1 MMSWLIW
8 NNILQDNKEDFIMKR
23 TNESSFDYNA
33 EVKKCKTIDDV
44 MGKNGLIQR
53 LVKDVLEN
61 ILEGEMEEHL
71 GREKYQRESYDVE
84 DIKNY
89 RNGYSTKN
97 LRSSFGDV
105 DLDIPR
111 DRKAEFEPQIVKK
124 YETVCTELDKKIISL
139 YAKGMST
146 TDIEAE
152 IQDLYGIT
160 ISPSMVSKITD
171 KVLATATEWQNRVL
185 DSIYPIVYLDAMYF
199 KVRSNGKIVNK
210 AVYIC
215 LGYTMQGHKDILGI
229 WVDEA
234 EGAKFWLSICNDLKN
249 RGVKEI
255 LIACMDGLKGLPQA
269 IKTVFPTVNIQTC
282 IVHQIRN
289 SVKYVA
295 SKGQKAF
302 MKDLKEVYKAPT
314 EELAL
319 AQLDRLKEAWG
330 DKYGI
335 VIDSWYNNWN
345 NLSTYFE
352 FSPSIRKIIYTTNV
366 LEGFNRQVRKF
377 TKVRVIFPTDE
388 SLNKCVYLAT
398 MEIMEKWTQP
408 IHGWA
413 NTLAELSL
421 AFSDQLSDD
430 LA

>member
-1 MMSWLIW
+1 MTKKDDI
-8 NNILQDNKEDFIMKR
+8 N
-23 TNESSFDYNA
+23 FDYNE

-44 MGKNGLIQR
+44 IGKDGLVQR
-53 LVKDVLEN
+53 LIKDVLEN
-61 ILEGEMEEHL
+61 ILEVEMGEHL
-71 GREKYQRESYDVE
+71 GRDKYDRQT
-84 DIKNY
+84 DIDQDDRNY
-89 RNGYSTKN
+89 RNGYSKKT

-105 DLDIPR
+105 DLDVPR
-111 DRKAEFEPQIVKK
+111 DRKAEFEPQIIKK
-124 YETVCTELDKKIISL
+124 YETVCNELDKKIISL

-146 TDIEAE
+146 RDIQAE
-152 IQDLYGIT
+152 VEDLYGIT
-160 ISPSMVSKITD
+160 LSPSMISKITD
-171 KVLATATEWQNRVL
+171 KVIATATEWQNRML
-185 DSIYPIVYLDAMYF
+185 DEIYPIVYLDAMYF

-215 LGYTMQGHKDILGI
+215 LGYTLEGYKDILGI

-249 RGVKEI
+249 RGVKKI

-269 IKTVFPTVNIQTC
+269 IKTVFPTVDIQTC

-289 SVKYVA
+289 SIKYIA
-295 SKGQKAF
+295 SKDKKAF
-302 MKDLKEVYKAPT
+302 MKDLKEVYKATT

-319 AQLDRLKEAWG
+319 AQLDNLKEKWG
-330 DKYGI
+330 SNYGM

-345 NLSTYFE
+345 NLDTFFK
-352 FSPSIRKIIYTTNV
+352 FSPQIRKLIYTTNV

-377 TKVRVIFPTDE
+377 TKVRTIFPTDE

-398 MEIMEKWTQP
+398 MEIMEKWTHP
-408 IHGWA
+408 IHNWGT
-413 NTLAELSL
+413 TLAELSL
-421 AFSDQLSDD
+421 YFEEQLRDE

>member
-1 MMSWLIW
+1 MTKKDDI
-8 NNILQDNKEDFIMKR
+8 N
-23 TNESSFDYNA
+23 FDYNE

-44 MGKNGLIQR
+44 IGKDGLVQR
-53 LVKDVLEN
+53 LIKDVLEN
-61 ILEGEMEEHL
+61 ILEVEMGEHL
-71 GREKYQRESYDVE
+71 GRDKYDRQT
-84 DIKNY
+84 DIDQDDRNY
-89 RNGYSTKN
+89 RNGYSKKT

-105 DLDIPR
+105 DLDVPR
-111 DRKAEFEPQIVKK
+111 DRKAEFEPQIIKK
-124 YETVCTELDKKIISL
+124 YETVCNELDKKIISL

-146 TDIEAE
+146 RDIQAE
-152 IQDLYGIT
+152 VEDLYGIT
-160 ISPSMVSKITD
+160 LSPSMISKITD
-171 KVLATATEWQNRVL
+171 KVIATATEWQNRML
-185 DSIYPIVYLDAMYF
+185 DEIYPIVYLDAMYF

-215 LGYTMQGHKDILGI
+215 LGYTLEGYKDILGI
-229 WVDEA
+229 WVDET

-249 RGVKEI
+249 RGVKKI

-269 IKTVFPTVNIQTC
+269 IKTVFPTVDIQTC

-289 SVKYVA
+289 SIKYIA
-295 SKGQKAF
+295 SKDKKAF
-302 MKDLKEVYKAPT
+302 MKDLKEVYKATT

-319 AQLDRLKEAWG
+319 VQLDNLKEKWG
-330 DKYGI
+330 SNYGM

-345 NLSTYFE
+345 NLDTFFK
-352 FSPSIRKIIYTTNV
+352 FSPQIRKLIYTTNV

-377 TKVRVIFPTDE
+377 TKVRTIFPTDE

-408 IHGWA
+408 IHNWGT
-413 NTLAELSL
+413 TLAELSL
-421 AFSDQLSDD
+421 YFEEQLRDE

>member
-1 MMSWLIW
+1 MARKNDI
-8 NNILQDNKEDFIMKR
+8 N
-23 TNESSFDYNA
+23 FDYNS
-33 EVKKCKTIDDV
+33 EIKKCKTIDDV
-44 MGKNGLIQR
+44 LGKNGLVQR

-61 ILEGEMEEHL
+61 ILEAEMDEHL
-71 GREKYQRESYDVE
+71 GRDKYQRQSNIEPGE
-84 DIKNY
+84 RNY
-89 RNGYSTKN
+89 RNGYSQKN

-111 DRKAEFEPQIVKK
+111 DRKSEFEPQIVKK
-124 YETVCTELDKKIISL
+124 YETVCNELDKKIISL
-139 YAKGMST
+139 YAKGMT
-146 TDIEAE
+146 TSDIQAE
-152 IQDLYGIT
+152 IEDLYGIT

-171 KVLATATEWQNRVL
+171 KVIATATEWQNRML
-185 DSIYPIVYLDAMYF
+185 DKIYPIVYLDAMYF

-215 LGYTMQGHKDILGI
+215 LGYTMEGYKDILGL

-234 EGAKFWLSICNDLKN
+234 EGAKFWLGICNDLKN

-269 IKTVFPTVNIQTC
+269 IQTVFPSANIQTC

-289 SVKYVA
+289 SIKYIA
-295 SKGQKAF
+295 SKDKKSF

-319 AQLDRLKEAWG
+319 AQLDKLKETWG
-330 DKYGI
+330 NSYGM

-345 NLSTYFE
+345 NLSTFFD
-352 FSPSIRKIIYTTNV
+352 FSPRIRKMIYTTNA
-366 LEGFNRQVRKF
+366 LEGFNRQVRKY
-377 TKVRVIFPTDE
+377 TKSRTIFPTDE

-408 IHGWA
+408 VPNWGA
-413 NTLAELSL
+413 TLAELTIIL
-421 AFSDQLSDD
+421 Y
-430 LA
+430 

>member
-1 MMSWLIW
+1 MT
-8 NNILQDNKEDFIMKR
+8 R
-23 TNESSFDYNA
+23 RNEINFDYNE

-44 MGKNGLIQR
+44 LGKNGLVQK

-61 ILEGEMEEHL
+61 ILEAEMDEHL
-71 GREKYQRESYDVE
+71 GRDKYQRQSNIEPE
-84 DIKNY
+84 ERNY
-89 RNGYSTKN
+89 RNGYSQKN

-124 YETVCTELDKKIISL
+124 YETVCNELDKKIISL
-139 YAKGMST
+139 YAKGMT
-146 TDIEAE
+146 TSDIQAE
-152 IQDLYGIT
+152 IEDLYGIT

-171 KVLATATEWQNRVL
+171 KVIATATEWQNRML
-185 DSIYPIVYLDAMYF
+185 DKIYPIVYLDAMYF

-215 LGYTMQGHKDILGI
+215 LGYTMEGYKDILGL

-269 IKTVFPTVNIQTC
+269 IQTVFPSVNIQTC

-289 SVKYVA
+289 SIKYIA
-295 SKGQKAF
+295 SKDKKAF
-302 MKDLKEVYKAPT
+302 MRDLKEVYKATT

-319 AQLDRLKEAWG
+319 AKLDKLKDTWG
-330 DKYGI
+330 NSYGM

-345 NLSTYFE
+345 NLSTFFA
-352 FSPSIRKIIYTTNV
+352 FSPRIRKIIYTTNA
-366 LEGFNRQVRKF
+366 LEGFNRQVRKY
-377 TKVRVIFPTDE
+377 TKSRTIFPTDE

-408 IHGWA
+408 TPNWGA
-413 NTLAELSL
+413 TLAELTLFFNEELKDEL
-421 AFSDQLSDD
+421 A
-430 LA
+430 

>member
-1 MMSWLIW
+1 MGRKNDI
-8 NNILQDNKEDFIMKR
+8 N
-23 TNESSFDYNA
+23 FDYNS

-44 MGKNGLIQR
+44 LGKNGLVQR
-53 LVKDVLEN
+53 LIKDVLEN
-61 ILEGEMEEHL
+61 ILEAEMDEHL
-71 GREKYQRESYDVE
+71 GRDKYQRQN
-84 DIKNY
+84 DIEPSERNY
-89 RNGYSTKN
+89 RNGYSQKN

-111 DRKAEFEPQIVKK
+111 DRKSEFEPQIVKK
-124 YETVCTELDKKIISL
+124 YETVCNELDKKIISL
-139 YAKGMST
+139 YAKGMT
-146 TDIEAE
+146 TSDIQSE
-152 IQDLYGIT
+152 IEDLYGIT

-171 KVLATATEWQNRVL
+171 KVIATATEWQNRML
-185 DSIYPIVYLDAMYF
+185 DKIYPIVYLDAMYF

-215 LGYTMQGHKDILGI
+215 LGYTMEGYKDILGL

-234 EGAKFWLSICNDLKN
+234 EGAKFWLGICNDLKN

-269 IKTVFPTVNIQTC
+269 IQTVFPSANIQTC

-289 SVKYVA
+289 SIKYIA
-295 SKGQKAF
+295 SKDKKSF
-302 MKDLKEVYKAPT
+302 MKDLKEVYKAAT

-319 AQLDRLKEAWG
+319 AHLDKLKETWG
-330 DKYGI
+330 NSYGM

-345 NLSTYFE
+345 NLSTFFD
-352 FSPSIRKIIYTTNV
+352 FSPRIRKMIYTTNA
-366 LEGFNRQVRKF
+366 LEGFNRQVRKY
-377 TKVRVIFPTDE
+377 TKSRTIFPTDE

-408 IHGWA
+408 VPNWGA
-413 NTLAELSL
+413 TLAELTLFFTEELKDEL
-421 AFSDQLSDD
+421 A
-430 LA
+430 

>member
-1 MMSWLIW
+1 MGRKNDI
-8 NNILQDNKEDFIMKR
+8 N
-23 TNESSFDYNA
+23 FDYNS

-44 MGKNGLIQR
+44 LGKNGLVQM

-61 ILEGEMEEHL
+61 ILEAEMDEHL
-71 GREKYQRESYDVE
+71 GRDKYQRQS
-84 DIKNY
+84 DIEPSERNY
-89 RNGYSTKN
+89 RNGYSQKN
-97 LRSSFGDV
+97 LRSSFGTV

-111 DRKAEFEPQIVKK
+111 DRKSEFEPQIVKK
-124 YETVCTELDKKIISL
+124 YETVCNELDKKIISL
-139 YAKGMST
+139 YAKGMT
-146 TDIEAE
+146 TSDIQAE
-152 IQDLYGIT
+152 IEDLYGIT

-171 KVLATATEWQNRVL
+171 KVIATATEWQNRML
-185 DSIYPIVYLDAMYF
+185 DKIYPIVYLDAMYF

-215 LGYTMQGHKDILGI
+215 LGYTMEGYKDILGL

-234 EGAKFWLSICNDLKN
+234 EGAKFWLGICNDLKN

-269 IKTVFPTVNIQTC
+269 IQTVFPSANIQTC

-289 SVKYVA
+289 SIKYIA
-295 SKGQKAF
+295 SKDKKSF
-302 MKDLKEVYKAPT
+302 MKDLKEVYKAAT

-319 AQLDRLKEAWG
+319 AQLDKLKETWG
-330 DKYGI
+330 NSYGM

-345 NLSTYFE
+345 NLSTFFD
-352 FSPSIRKIIYTTNV
+352 FSPRIRKIIYTTNA
-366 LEGFNRQVRKF
+366 LEGFNRQVRKY
-377 TKVRVIFPTDE
+377 TKSRTIFPTDE

-408 IHGWA
+408 VPNWGA
-413 NTLAELSL
+413 TLAELTLFFTEELKDEL
-421 AFSDQLSDD
+421 A
-430 LA
+430 

>member
-1 MMSWLIW
+1 MTKKDDI
-8 NNILQDNKEDFIMKR
+8 N
-23 TNESSFDYNA
+23 FDYNE

-44 MGKNGLIQR
+44 IGKDGLVQR
-53 LVKDVLEN
+53 LIKDVLEN
-61 ILEGEMEEHL
+61 ILEVEMGEHL
-71 GREKYQRESYDVE
+71 GRDKYDRQT
-84 DIKNY
+84 DIDQDDRNY
-89 RNGYSTKN
+89 RNGYSKKT

-105 DLDIPR
+105 DLDVPR
-111 DRKAEFEPQIVKK
+111 DRKAEFEPQIIKK
-124 YETVCTELDKKIISL
+124 YETVCNELDKKIISL

-146 TDIEAE
+146 RDIQAE
-152 IQDLYGIT
+152 VEDLYGIT
-160 ISPSMVSKITD
+160 LSPSMISKITD
-171 KVLATATEWQNRVL
+171 KVIATATEWQNRML
-185 DSIYPIVYLDAMYF
+185 DEIYPIVYLDAMYF

-215 LGYTMQGHKDILGI
+215 LGYTLEGYKDILGI

-249 RGVKEI
+249 RGVKKI

-269 IKTVFPTVNIQTC
+269 IKTVFPTVDIQTC

-289 SVKYVA
+289 SIKYIA
-295 SKGQKAF
+295 SKDKKAF

-319 AQLDRLKEAWG
+319 AQLDNLKEKWG
-330 DKYGI
+330 SNYGM

-345 NLSTYFE
+345 NLDTFFK
-352 FSPSIRKIIYTTNV
+352 FSPQIRKLIYTTNV

-377 TKVRVIFPTDE
+377 TKVRTIFPTDE

-408 IHGWA
+408 IHNWG
-413 NTLAELSL
+413 TMLAELSL
-421 AFSDQLSDD
+421 YFEEQLRDE

>member
-1 MMSWLIW
+1 MTKKDDI
-8 NNILQDNKEDFIMKR
+8 N
-23 TNESSFDYNA
+23 FDYNE

-44 MGKNGLIQR
+44 IGKDGLVQR
-53 LVKDVLEN
+53 LIKDVLEN
-61 ILEGEMEEHL
+61 ILEVEMGEHL
-71 GREKYQRESYDVE
+71 GRDKYDRQT
-84 DIKNY
+84 DIDQDDRNY
-89 RNGYSTKN
+89 RNGYSKKT

-105 DLDIPR
+105 DLDVPR
-111 DRKAEFEPQIVKK
+111 DRKAEFEPQIIKK
-124 YETVCTELDKKIISL
+124 YETVCNELDKKIISL

-146 TDIEAE
+146 RDIQAE
-152 IQDLYGIT
+152 VEDLYGIT
-160 ISPSMVSKITD
+160 LSPSMISKITD
-171 KVLATATEWQNRVL
+171 KVIATATEWQNRML
-185 DSIYPIVYLDAMYF
+185 DEIYPIVYLDAMYF

-215 LGYTMQGHKDILGI
+215 LGYTLEGYKDILGI

-249 RGVKEI
+249 RGVKKI
-255 LIACMDGLKGLPQA
+255 LIACMDGLKGFPQA
-269 IKTVFPTVNIQTC
+269 IKTVFPTVDIQTC

-289 SVKYVA
+289 SIKYIA
-295 SKGQKAF
+295 SKDKKAF
-302 MKDLKEVYKAPT
+302 MKDLKEVYKATT

-319 AQLDRLKEAWG
+319 AQLDNLKEKWG
-330 DKYGI
+330 SNYGM

-345 NLSTYFE
+345 NLDTFFK
-352 FSPSIRKIIYTTNV
+352 FSPQIRKLIYTTNV

-377 TKVRVIFPTDE
+377 TKVRTIFPTDE

-408 IHGWA
+408 IHNWGT
-413 NTLAELSL
+413 TLAELSL
-421 AFSDQLSDD
+421 YFEEQLKDE

>member
-1 MMSWLIW
+1 MTKKDDI
-8 NNILQDNKEDFIMKR
+8 N
-23 TNESSFDYNA
+23 FDYNE

-44 MGKNGLIQR
+44 IGKDGLVQR
-53 LVKDVLEN
+53 LIKDVLEN
-61 ILEGEMEEHL
+61 ILEVEMGEHL
-71 GREKYQRESYDVE
+71 GRDKYDCQT
-84 DIKNY
+84 DIDQDDRNY
-89 RNGYSTKN
+89 RNGYSKKT

-105 DLDIPR
+105 DLDVPR
-111 DRKAEFEPQIVKK
+111 DRKAEFEPQIIKK
-124 YETVCTELDKKIISL
+124 YETVCNELDKKIISL

-146 TDIEAE
+146 RDIQAE
-152 IQDLYGIT
+152 VEDLYGIT
-160 ISPSMVSKITD
+160 LSPSMISKITD
-171 KVLATATEWQNRVL
+171 KVIATATEWQNRML
-185 DSIYPIVYLDAMYF
+185 DEIYPIVYLDAMYF

-215 LGYTMQGHKDILGI
+215 LGYTLEGYKDILGI

-249 RGVKEI
+249 RGVKKI
-255 LIACMDGLKGLPQA
+255 LIACMDGLKGFPQA
-269 IKTVFPTVNIQTC
+269 IKTVFPTVDIQTC

-289 SVKYVA
+289 SIKYIA
-295 SKGQKAF
+295 SKDKKAF
-302 MKDLKEVYKAPT
+302 MKDLKEVYKATT

-319 AQLDRLKEAWG
+319 AQLDNLKEKWG
-330 DKYGI
+330 SNYGM

-345 NLSTYFE
+345 NLDTFFK
-352 FSPSIRKIIYTTNV
+352 FSPQIRKLIYTTNV

-377 TKVRVIFPTDE
+377 TKVRTIFPTDE

-408 IHGWA
+408 IHNWGT
-413 NTLAELSL
+413 TLAELSL
-421 AFSDQLSDD
+421 YFEEQLKDE

>member
-1 MMSWLIW
+1 MTKKDDI
-8 NNILQDNKEDFIMKR
+8 N
-23 TNESSFDYNA
+23 FDYNE

-44 MGKNGLIQR
+44 IGKDGLVQR
-53 LVKDVLEN
+53 LIKDVLEN
-61 ILEGEMEEHL
+61 ILEVEMGEHL
-71 GREKYQRESYDVE
+71 GRDKYDRQN
-84 DIKNY
+84 DIDQDDRNY
-89 RNGYSTKN
+89 RNGYSKKT

-105 DLDIPR
+105 DLDVPR
-111 DRKAEFEPQIVKK
+111 DRKAEFEPQIIKK
-124 YETVCTELDKKIISL
+124 YETVCNELDKKIISL

-146 TDIEAE
+146 RDIQAE
-152 IQDLYGIT
+152 VEDLYGIT
-160 ISPSMVSKITD
+160 LSPSMISKITD
-171 KVLATATEWQNRVL
+171 KVIATATEWQNRML
-185 DSIYPIVYLDAMYF
+185 DEIYPIVYLDAMYF

-215 LGYTMQGHKDILGI
+215 LGYTLEGYKDILGI

-249 RGVKEI
+249 RGVKKI

-269 IKTVFPTVNIQTC
+269 IKTVFPTVDIQTC

-289 SVKYVA
+289 SIKYIA
-295 SKGQKAF
+295 SKDKKAF
-302 MKDLKEVYKAPT
+302 MKDLKEVYKATT

-319 AQLDRLKEAWG
+319 VQLDNLKEKWG
-330 DKYGI
+330 SNYGM

-345 NLSTYFE
+345 TLDTFFK
-352 FSPSIRKIIYTTNV
+352 FSPQIRKLIYTTNV

-377 TKVRVIFPTDE
+377 TKVRTIFPTDE

-408 IHGWA
+408 IHNWGT
-413 NTLAELSL
+413 TLAELSL
-421 AFSDQLSDD
+421 YFEEQLRDE

>member
-1 MMSWLIW
+1 MTKKDDI
-8 NNILQDNKEDFIMKR
+8 N
-23 TNESSFDYNA
+23 FDYNE

-44 MGKNGLIQR
+44 IGKDGLVQR
-53 LVKDVLEN
+53 LIKDVLEN
-61 ILEGEMEEHL
+61 ILEVEMGEHL
-71 GREKYQRESYDVE
+71 GRDKYDRQT
-84 DIKNY
+84 DIDQDDRNY
-89 RNGYSTKN
+89 RNGYSKKT

-105 DLDIPR
+105 DLDVPR
-111 DRKAEFEPQIVKK
+111 DRKAEFEPQIIKK
-124 YETVCTELDKKIISL
+124 YETVCNELDKKIISL

-146 TDIEAE
+146 RDIQAE
-152 IQDLYGIT
+152 VEDLYGIT
-160 ISPSMVSKITD
+160 LSPSMISKITD
-171 KVLATATEWQNRVL
+171 KVIATATEWQNRML
-185 DSIYPIVYLDAMYF
+185 DEIYPIVYLDAMYF

-215 LGYTMQGHKDILGI
+215 LGYTLEGYKDILGI

-249 RGVKEI
+249 RGGKKI

-269 IKTVFPTVNIQTC
+269 IKTVFPTVDIQTC

-289 SVKYVA
+289 SIKYIA
-295 SKGQKAF
+295 SKDKKAF
-302 MKDLKEVYKAPT
+302 MKDLKEVYKATT

-319 AQLDRLKEAWG
+319 AQLDNLKEKWG
-330 DKYGI
+330 SNYGMG
-335 VIDSWYNNWN
+335 IDSWYNNWN
-345 NLSTYFE
+345 NLDTFFK
-352 FSPSIRKIIYTTNV
+352 FSPQIRKLIYTTNV

-377 TKVRVIFPTDE
+377 TKVRTIFPTDE

-408 IHGWA
+408 IHNWGT
-413 NTLAELSL
+413 TLAELSL
-421 AFSDQLSDD
+421 YFEEQLKDE

>member
-1 MMSWLIW
+1 MTKKDDI
-8 NNILQDNKEDFIMKR
+8 N
-23 TNESSFDYNA
+23 FDYNE

-44 MGKNGLIQR
+44 IGKDGLVQR
-53 LVKDVLEN
+53 LIKDVLEN
-61 ILEGEMEEHL
+61 ILEVEMGEHL
-71 GREKYQRESYDVE
+71 DRDKYDRQT
-84 DIKNY
+84 DIDQDDRNY
-89 RNGYSTKN
+89 RNGYSKKT

-105 DLDIPR
+105 DLDVPR
-111 DRKAEFEPQIVKK
+111 DRKAEFEPQIIKK
-124 YETVCTELDKKIISL
+124 YETVCNELDKKIISL

-146 TDIEAE
+146 RDIQAE
-152 IQDLYGIT
+152 VEDLYGIT
-160 ISPSMVSKITD
+160 LSPSMISKITD
-171 KVLATATEWQNRVL
+171 KVIATATEWQNRML
-185 DSIYPIVYLDAMYF
+185 DEIYPIVYLDAMYF

-215 LGYTMQGHKDILGI
+215 LGYTLEGYKDILGI

-249 RGVKEI
+249 RGVKKI

-269 IKTVFPTVNIQTC
+269 IKTVFPTVDIQTC

-289 SVKYVA
+289 SIKYIA
-295 SKGQKAF
+295 SKDKKAF
-302 MKDLKEVYKAPT
+302 MKDLKEVYKATT
-314 EELAL
+314 EDLAL
-319 AQLDRLKEAWG
+319 AQLDNLKEKWG
-330 DKYGI
+330 SNYGM

-345 NLSTYFE
+345 NLDTFFK
-352 FSPSIRKIIYTTNV
+352 FSPQIRKLIYTTNV

-377 TKVRVIFPTDE
+377 TKVRTIFPTDE

-408 IHGWA
+408 IHNWGT
-413 NTLAELSL
+413 TLAELSL
-421 AFSDQLSDD
+421 YFEEQLKDE

>member
-1 MMSWLIW
+1 MTKKDDI
-8 NNILQDNKEDFIMKR
+8 N
-23 TNESSFDYNA
+23 FDYNE

-44 MGKNGLIQR
+44 IGKDGLVQR
-53 LVKDVLEN
+53 LIKDVLEN
-61 ILEGEMEEHL
+61 ILEVEMGEHL
-71 GREKYQRESYDVE
+71 GRDKYDRQT
-84 DIKNY
+84 DIDQDDRNY
-89 RNGYSTKN
+89 RNGYSKKT

-105 DLDIPR
+105 DLDVPR
-111 DRKAEFEPQIVKK
+111 DRKAEFEPQIIKK
-124 YETVCTELDKKIISL
+124 YETVCNELDKKIISL

-146 TDIEAE
+146 RDIQAE
-152 IQDLYGIT
+152 VEDLYGIT
-160 ISPSMVSKITD
+160 LSPSMISKITD
-171 KVLATATEWQNRVL
+171 KVIATATEWQNRML
-185 DSIYPIVYLDAMYF
+185 DEIYPIVYLDVMYF

-215 LGYTMQGHKDILGI
+215 LGYTLEGYKDILGI

-249 RGVKEI
+249 RGVKKI

-269 IKTVFPTVNIQTC
+269 IKTVFPTVDIQTC

-289 SVKYVA
+289 SIKYIA
-295 SKGQKAF
+295 SKDKKAF
-302 MKDLKEVYKAPT
+302 MKDLKEVYKATT

-319 AQLDRLKEAWG
+319 AQLDNLKEKWG
-330 DKYGI
+330 SNYGM

-345 NLSTYFE
+345 NLDTFFK
-352 FSPSIRKIIYTTNV
+352 FSPQIRKLIYTTNV

-377 TKVRVIFPTDE
+377 TKVRTIFPTDE

-408 IHGWA
+408 IHNWRT
-413 NTLAELSL
+413 TLAELSL
-421 AFSDQLSDD
+421 YFEEQLRDE

>member
-1 MMSWLIW
+1 MTKKDDI
-8 NNILQDNKEDFIMKR
+8 N
-23 TNESSFDYNA
+23 FDYNE

-44 MGKNGLIQR
+44 IGKDGLVQR
-53 LVKDVLEN
+53 LIKDVLEN
-61 ILEGEMEEHL
+61 ILEVEMGEHL
-71 GREKYQRESYDVE
+71 GRDKYDRQT
-84 DIKNY
+84 DIDQDDRNY
-89 RNGYSTKN
+89 RNGYSKKT

-105 DLDIPR
+105 DLDVPR
-111 DRKAEFEPQIVKK
+111 DRNAEFEPPIVKK
-124 YETVCTELDKKIISL
+124 YETVCNELDKKIISL

-146 TDIEAE
+146 RDIQAE
-152 IQDLYGIT
+152 VEDLYGIT
-160 ISPSMVSKITD
+160 LSPSMISKITD
-171 KVLATATEWQNRVL
+171 KVIATATEWQNRML
-185 DSIYPIVYLDAMYF
+185 DEIYPIVYLDAMYF

-215 LGYTMQGHKDILGI
+215 LGYTLEGYKDILGI

-249 RGVKEI
+249 RGVKKI
-255 LIACMDGLKGLPQA
+255 LIACMDGLKGFPQA
-269 IKTVFPTVNIQTC
+269 IKTVFPTVDIQTC

-289 SVKYVA
+289 SIKYIA
-295 SKGQKAF
+295 SKDKKAF
-302 MKDLKEVYKAPT
+302 MKDLKEVYKATT

-319 AQLDRLKEAWG
+319 AQLDNLKEKWG
-330 DKYGI
+330 SNYGM

-345 NLSTYFE
+345 NLDTFFK
-352 FSPSIRKIIYTTNV
+352 FSPQIRKLIYTTNV

-377 TKVRVIFPTDE
+377 TKVRTIFPTDE

-408 IHGWA
+408 IHNWGT
-413 NTLAELSL
+413 TLAELSL
-421 AFSDQLSDD
+421 YFEEQLRDE

>member
-1 MMSWLIW
+1 MARKNDI
-8 NNILQDNKEDFIMKR
+8 N
-23 TNESSFDYNA
+23 FDYNS
-33 EVKKCKTIDDV
+33 EIKKCKTIDDV
-44 MGKNGLIQR
+44 LGKNGLVQR

-61 ILEGEMEEHL
+61 ILEAEMDEHL
-71 GREKYQRESYDVE
+71 GRDKYQRQS
-84 DIKNY
+84 DIEPGERNY
-89 RNGYSTKN
+89 RNGYSQKN

-111 DRKAEFEPQIVKK
+111 DRKSEFEPQIVKK
-124 YETVCTELDKKIISL
+124 YETVCNELDKKIISL
-139 YAKGMST
+139 YAKGMT
-146 TDIEAE
+146 TSDIQAE
-152 IQDLYGIT
+152 IEDLYGIT

-171 KVLATATEWQNRVL
+171 KVIATATEWQNRML
-185 DSIYPIVYLDAMYF
+185 DKIYPIVYLDAMYF

-215 LGYTMQGHKDILGI
+215 LGYTMEGYKDILGL

-234 EGAKFWLSICNDLKN
+234 EGAKFWLGICNDLKN

-255 LIACMDGLKGLPQA
+255 LIACMDGLKGLQQA
-269 IKTVFPTVNIQTC
+269 IQTVFPSANIQTC

-289 SVKYVA
+289 SIKYIA
-295 SKGQKAF
+295 SKDKKSF

-319 AQLDRLKEAWG
+319 AQLDKLKETWG
-330 DKYGI
+330 NSYGM

-345 NLSTYFE
+345 NLSTFFD
-352 FSPSIRKIIYTTNV
+352 FSPRIRKMIYTTNA
-366 LEGFNRQVRKF
+366 LEGFNRQVRKY
-377 TKVRVIFPTDE
+377 TKSRTIFPTDE

-408 IHGWA
+408 VPNWGA
-413 NTLAELSL
+413 TLAELTLFFTEELKDEL
-421 AFSDQLSDD
+421 A
-430 LA
+430 

>member
-1 MMSWLIW
+1 MTKKDDI
-8 NNILQDNKEDFIMKR
+8 N
-23 TNESSFDYNA
+23 FDYNE

-44 MGKNGLIQR
+44 IGKDGLVQR
-53 LVKDVLEN
+53 LIKDVLEN
-61 ILEGEMEEHL
+61 ILEVEMGEHL
-71 GREKYQRESYDVE
+71 GRDKYDRQT
-84 DIKNY
+84 DIDQDDRNY
-89 RNGYSTKN
+89 RNGYSKKT

-105 DLDIPR
+105 DLDVPR
-111 DRKAEFEPQIVKK
+111 DRKAEFEPQIIKK
-124 YETVCTELDKKIISL
+124 YETVCNELDKKIISL

-146 TDIEAE
+146 RDIQAE
-152 IQDLYGIT
+152 VEDLYGIT
-160 ISPSMVSKITD
+160 LSPSMISKITD
-171 KVLATATEWQNRVL
+171 KVIATATEWQNRML
-185 DSIYPIVYLDAMYF
+185 DEIYPIVYLDAMYF

-215 LGYTMQGHKDILGI
+215 LGYTLEGYKDILGI

-249 RGVKEI
+249 RGVKKI

-269 IKTVFPTVNIQTC
+269 IKTVFPTVDIQTC

-289 SVKYVA
+289 SIKYIA
-295 SKGQKAF
+295 SKDKKAF
-302 MKDLKEVYKAPT
+302 MKDLKEVYKATT

-319 AQLDRLKEAWG
+319 AQLDNLKEKWG
-330 DKYGI
+330 SNYGM
-335 VIDSWYNNWN
+335 VIDSWYNNWI
-345 NLSTYFE
+345 NLDTFFK
-352 FSPSIRKIIYTTNV
+352 FSPQIRKLIYTTNV

-377 TKVRVIFPTDE
+377 TKVRTIFPTDE

-408 IHGWA
+408 IHNWGT
-413 NTLAELSL
+413 TLAELSL
-421 AFSDQLSDD
+421 YFEEQLKDE

>member
-1 MMSWLIW
+1 MTKKDDI
-8 NNILQDNKEDFIMKR
+8 N
-23 TNESSFDYNA
+23 FDYNE

-44 MGKNGLIQR
+44 IGKDGLVQR
-53 LVKDVLEN
+53 LIKDVLEN
-61 ILEGEMEEHL
+61 ILEVEMGEHL
-71 GREKYQRESYDVE
+71 GRDKYDRQT
-84 DIKNY
+84 DIDQDDRNY
-89 RNGYSTKN
+89 RNGYSKKT

-105 DLDIPR
+105 DLDVPR
-111 DRKAEFEPQIVKK
+111 DRKAEFEPQIIKK
-124 YETVCTELDKKIISL
+124 YETVCNELDKKIISL

-146 TDIEAE
+146 RDIQAE
-152 IQDLYGIT
+152 VEDLYGIT
-160 ISPSMVSKITD
+160 LSPSMISKITD
-171 KVLATATEWQNRVL
+171 KVIATATEWQNRML
-185 DSIYPIVYLDAMYF
+185 DEIYPIVYLDAMYF

-215 LGYTMQGHKDILGI
+215 LGYTLEGYKDILGI

-249 RGVKEI
+249 RGVKKI

-269 IKTVFPTVNIQTC
+269 IKTVFPTVDIQTC

-289 SVKYVA
+289 SIKYIA
-295 SKGQKAF
+295 SKDKKAF
-302 MKDLKEVYKAPT
+302 MKDLKEVYKATT

-319 AQLDRLKEAWG
+319 AQLDNLKEKWG
-330 DKYGI
+330 SNYGM

-345 NLSTYFE
+345 NLDTFFK
-352 FSPSIRKIIYTTNV
+352 FSPQIRKLIYTTNV

-377 TKVRVIFPTDE
+377 TKVRTIFPTDE

-408 IHGWA
+408 IHNWGT
-413 NTLAELSL
+413 TLAELSL
-421 AFSDQLSDD
+421 YFKEQLRYELD
-430 LA
+430 

>member
-1 MMSWLIW
+1 MTKKDDI
-8 NNILQDNKEDFIMKR
+8 N
-23 TNESSFDYNA
+23 FDYNE

-44 MGKNGLIQR
+44 IGKDGLVQR
-53 LVKDVLEN
+53 LIKDVLEN
-61 ILEGEMEEHL
+61 ILEVEMGEHL
-71 GREKYQRESYDVE
+71 GRDKYDRQT
-84 DIKNY
+84 DIDQDDRNY
-89 RNGYSTKN
+89 RNGYSKKT

-105 DLDIPR
+105 DLDVPR
-111 DRKAEFEPQIVKK
+111 DRKAEFEPQIIKK
-124 YETVCTELDKKIISL
+124 YETVCNELDKKIISL

-146 TDIEAE
+146 RDIQAE
-152 IQDLYGIT
+152 VEDLYGIT
-160 ISPSMVSKITD
+160 LSPSMISKITD
-171 KVLATATEWQNRVL
+171 KVIATATEWQNRML
-185 DSIYPIVYLDAMYF
+185 DEIYPIVYLDAMYF

-215 LGYTMQGHKDILGI
+215 LGYTLEGYKDILGI

-249 RGVKEI
+249 RGVKKI
-255 LIACMDGLKGLPQA
+255 LIACMDGLKGLPQV
-269 IKTVFPTVNIQTC
+269 IKTVFPTVDIQTC

-289 SVKYVA
+289 SIKYIA
-295 SKGQKAF
+295 SKDKKAF
-302 MKDLKEVYKAPT
+302 MKDLKEVYKATT

-319 AQLDRLKEAWG
+319 AQLDNLKEKWG
-330 DKYGI
+330 SNYGM

-345 NLSTYFE
+345 NLDTFFK
-352 FSPSIRKIIYTTNV
+352 FSPQIRKLIYTTNV

-377 TKVRVIFPTDE
+377 TKVRTIFPTDE

-408 IHGWA
+408 IHNWRT
-413 NTLAELSL
+413 TLAELSL
-421 AFSDQLSDD
+421 YFEEQLRDE

>member
-1 MMSWLIW
+1 MTKKDDI
-8 NNILQDNKEDFIMKR
+8 N
-23 TNESSFDYNA
+23 FDYNE

-44 MGKNGLIQR
+44 IGKDGLVQR
-53 LVKDVLEN
+53 LIKDVLEN
-61 ILEGEMEEHL
+61 ILEVEMGEHL
-71 GREKYQRESYDVE
+71 GRDKYDRQT
-84 DIKNY
+84 DIDQDDRNY
-89 RNGYSTKN
+89 RNGYSKKT

-105 DLDIPR
+105 DLDVPR
-111 DRKAEFEPQIVKK
+111 DRKAEFEPQIIKK
-124 YETVCTELDKKIISL
+124 YETVCNELDKKIISL

-146 TDIEAE
+146 RDIQAE
-152 IQDLYGIT
+152 VEDLYGIT
-160 ISPSMVSKITD
+160 LSPSMISKITD
-171 KVLATATEWQNRVL
+171 KVIATATEWQNRML
-185 DSIYPIVYLDAMYF
+185 DEIYPIVYLDAMYF

-215 LGYTMQGHKDILGI
+215 LGYTLEGYKDILGI

-249 RGVKEI
+249 RGVKKI

-269 IKTVFPTVNIQTC
+269 IKTVFPTVDIQTC

-289 SVKYVA
+289 SIKYIA
-295 SKGQKAF
+295 SKDKKAF
-302 MKDLKEVYKAPT
+302 MKDLKEVYKATT

-319 AQLDRLKEAWG
+319 AQLDSLKEKWG
-330 DKYGI
+330 SNYGM

-345 NLSTYFE
+345 NLDTFFK
-352 FSPSIRKIIYTTNV
+352 FSPQIRKLIYTTNV

-377 TKVRVIFPTDE
+377 TKVRTIFPTDE

-408 IHGWA
+408 IHNWGT
-413 NTLAELSL
+413 TLAELSL
-421 AFSDQLSDD
+421 YFEEQLKDE

>member
-1 MMSWLIW
+1 MTKKDDI
-8 NNILQDNKEDFIMKR
+8 N
-23 TNESSFDYNA
+23 FDYNE

-44 MGKNGLIQR
+44 IGKDGLVQR
-53 LVKDVLEN
+53 LIKDVLEN
-61 ILEGEMEEHL
+61 ILEVEMGEHL
-71 GREKYQRESYDVE
+71 GRDKYDRQT
-84 DIKNY
+84 DIDQDDRNY
-89 RNGYSTKN
+89 RNGYSKKT

-105 DLDIPR
+105 DLDVPR
-111 DRKAEFEPQIVKK
+111 DRKAEFEPQIIKK
-124 YETVCTELDKKIISL
+124 YETVCNELDKKIISL

-146 TDIEAE
+146 RDIQAE
-152 IQDLYGIT
+152 VEDLYGIT
-160 ISPSMVSKITD
+160 LSPSMISKITD
-171 KVLATATEWQNRVL
+171 KVIATATEWQNRML
-185 DSIYPIVYLDAMYF
+185 DEIYPIVYLDAMYF

-215 LGYTMQGHKDILGI
+215 LGYTLEGYKDILGI

-249 RGVKEI
+249 RGVKKI

-269 IKTVFPTVNIQTC
+269 IKTVFPTVDIQTC

-289 SVKYVA
+289 SIKYIA
-295 SKGQKAF
+295 SKDKKAF
-302 MKDLKEVYKAPT
+302 MKDLKEVYKATT

-319 AQLDRLKEAWG
+319 AQLDNLKEKWG
-330 DKYGI
+330 SNYGM

-345 NLSTYFE
+345 NLDTFFK
-352 FSPSIRKIIYTTNV
+352 FSPQIRKLIYTTNV

-377 TKVRVIFPTDE
+377 TKVRTIFPTDE
-388 SLNKCVYLAT
+388 SLNKCVYIAT

-408 IHGWA
+408 IHNWGT
-413 NTLAELSL
+413 TLAELSL
-421 AFSDQLSDD
+421 YFEEQLKDE

>member
-1 MMSWLIW
+1 MTKKDDI
-8 NNILQDNKEDFIMKR
+8 N
-23 TNESSFDYNA
+23 FDYNE

-44 MGKNGLIQR
+44 IGKDGLVQR
-53 LVKDVLEN
+53 LIKDVLEN
-61 ILEGEMEEHL
+61 ILEVEMGEHL
-71 GREKYQRESYDVE
+71 GRDKYDRQT
-84 DIKNY
+84 DIDQDDRNY
-89 RNGYSTKN
+89 RNGYSKKT

-105 DLDIPR
+105 DLDVPR
-111 DRKAEFEPQIVKK
+111 DRKAEFEPQIIKK
-124 YETVCTELDKKIISL
+124 YETVCNELDKKIISL

-146 TDIEAE
+146 RDIQAE
-152 IQDLYGIT
+152 VEDLYGIT
-160 ISPSMVSKITD
+160 LSPSMISKITD
-171 KVLATATEWQNRVL
+171 KVIATATEWQNRML
-185 DSIYPIVYLDAMYF
+185 DEIYPIVYLDAMYF

-215 LGYTMQGHKDILGI
+215 LGYTLEGYKDILGI

-249 RGVKEI
+249 RGVKKI
-255 LIACMDGLKGLPQA
+255 LIACMDGLKGLPQV
-269 IKTVFPTVNIQTC
+269 IKTVFPTVDIQTC

-289 SVKYVA
+289 SIKYIA
-295 SKGQKAF
+295 SKDKKAF

-314 EELAL
+314 EDLAL
-319 AQLDRLKEAWG
+319 AQLDNLKEKWG
-330 DKYGI
+330 SNYGM

-345 NLSTYFE
+345 NLDTLFK
-352 FSPSIRKIIYTTNV
+352 FSPQIRKLIYTTNV

-377 TKVRVIFPTDE
+377 TKVRTIFPTDE

-408 IHGWA
+408 IHNWGT
-413 NTLAELSL
+413 TLAELSL
-421 AFSDQLSDD
+421 YFEEQLKDE

>member
-1 MMSWLIW
+1 MTKKDDI
-8 NNILQDNKEDFIMKR
+8 N
-23 TNESSFDYNA
+23 FDYNE
-33 EVKKCKTIDDV
+33 EVRKCKTIDDV
-44 MGKNGLIQR
+44 IGKDGLVQR
-53 LVKDVLEN
+53 LIKDVLEN
-61 ILEGEMEEHL
+61 ILEVEMGEHL
-71 GREKYQRESYDVE
+71 GRDKYDRQT
-84 DIKNY
+84 DIDQDDRNY
-89 RNGYSTKN
+89 RNGYSKKT

-105 DLDIPR
+105 DLDVPR
-111 DRKAEFEPQIVKK
+111 DRKAEFEPQIIKK
-124 YETVCTELDKKIISL
+124 YETVCNELDKKIISL

-146 TDIEAE
+146 RDIQAE
-152 IQDLYGIT
+152 VEDLYGIT
-160 ISPSMVSKITD
+160 LSPSMISKITD
-171 KVLATATEWQNRVL
+171 KVIATATEWQNRML
-185 DSIYPIVYLDAMYF
+185 DEIYPIVYLDAMYF

-215 LGYTMQGHKDILGI
+215 LGYTLEGYKDILGI

-249 RGVKEI
+249 RGVKKI

-269 IKTVFPTVNIQTC
+269 IKTVFPTVDIQTC

-289 SVKYVA
+289 SIKYIS
-295 SKGQKAF
+295 SKDKKAF
-302 MKDLKEVYKAPT
+302 MKDLKEVYKATT

-319 AQLDRLKEAWG
+319 AQLDNLKEKWG
-330 DKYGI
+330 SNYGM

-345 NLSTYFE
+345 NLDTFFK
-352 FSPSIRKIIYTTNV
+352 FSPQIRKLIYTTNV

-377 TKVRVIFPTDE
+377 TKVRTIFPTDE

-408 IHGWA
+408 IHNWGT
-413 NTLAELSL
+413 TLAELSL
-421 AFSDQLSDD
+421 YFEDQLRDE

>member
-1 MMSWLIW
+1 MARKNDI
-8 NNILQDNKEDFIMKR
+8 N
-23 TNESSFDYNA
+23 FDYNS
-33 EVKKCKTIDDV
+33 EIKKCKTIDDV
-44 MGKNGLIQR
+44 LGKNGLVQR

-61 ILEGEMEEHL
+61 ILEAEMDEHL
-71 GREKYQRESYDVE
+71 GRDKYQRQS
-84 DIKNY
+84 DIEPGERNY
-89 RNGYSTKN
+89 RNGYSQKN

-111 DRKAEFEPQIVKK
+111 DRKSEFEPQIVKK
-124 YETVCTELDKKIISL
+124 YETVCNELDKKIISL
-139 YAKGMST
+139 YAKGMT
-146 TDIEAE
+146 TSDIQAE
-152 IQDLYGIT
+152 IEDLYGIT

-171 KVLATATEWQNRVL
+171 KVIATATEWQNRML
-185 DSIYPIVYLDAMYF
+185 DKIYPIVYLDAMYF

-210 AVYIC
+210 AVFIC
-215 LGYTMQGHKDILGI
+215 LGYTMEGYKDILGL

-234 EGAKFWLSICNDLKN
+234 EGAKFWLGICNDLKN

-269 IKTVFPTVNIQTC
+269 IQTVFPSANIQTC

-289 SVKYVA
+289 SIKYIA
-295 SKGQKAF
+295 SKDKKSF

-319 AQLDRLKEAWG
+319 AQLDKLKETWG
-330 DKYGI
+330 NSYGM

-345 NLSTYFE
+345 NLSTFFD
-352 FSPSIRKIIYTTNV
+352 FSPRIRKMIYTTNA
-366 LEGFNRQVRKF
+366 LEGFNRQVRKY
-377 TKVRVIFPTDE
+377 TKSRTIFPTDE

-408 IHGWA
+408 VPNWGA
-413 NTLAELSL
+413 TLAELTLFFTEELKDEL
-421 AFSDQLSDD
+421 A
-430 LA
+430 

>member
-1 MMSWLIW
+1 MGRKNDI
-8 NNILQDNKEDFIMKR
+8 N
-23 TNESSFDYNA
+23 FDYNS

-44 MGKNGLIQR
+44 LGKNGLVQR

-61 ILEGEMEEHL
+61 ILEAEMDEHL
-71 GREKYQRESYDVE
+71 GRDKYQRQS
-84 DIKNY
+84 DIEPSERNY
-89 RNGYSTKN
+89 RNGYSQKN
-97 LRSSFGDV
+97 LRSSFGTV

-111 DRKAEFEPQIVKK
+111 DRKSEFEPQIVKK
-124 YETVCTELDKKIISL
+124 YETVCNELDKKIISL
-139 YAKGMST
+139 YAKGMT
-146 TDIEAE
+146 TSDIQAE
-152 IQDLYGIT
+152 IEDLYGIT

-171 KVLATATEWQNRVL
+171 KVIATATEWQNRML
-185 DSIYPIVYLDAMYF
+185 DKIYPIVYLDAMYF

-215 LGYTMQGHKDILGI
+215 LGYTMEGYKDILGL

-269 IKTVFPTVNIQTC
+269 IQTVFPSANIQIC

-289 SVKYVA
+289 SIKYIA
-295 SKGQKAF
+295 SKDKKSF
-302 MKDLKEVYKAPT
+302 MKDLKEVYKAAT
-314 EELAL
+314 EELVL
-319 AQLDRLKEAWG
+319 AQLDKLKETWG
-330 DKYGI
+330 NSYGM

-345 NLSTYFE
+345 NLATFFD
-352 FSPSIRKIIYTTNV
+352 FSPRIRKIIYTTNV
-366 LEGFNRQVRKF
+366 LEGFNRQVRKY
-377 TKVRVIFPTDE
+377 TKSRTIFPTDE

-408 IHGWA
+408 VPNWGA
-413 NTLAELSL
+413 TLAELTL
-421 AFSDQLSDD
+421 FFTEELKDELS
-430 LA
+430 

>member
-1 MMSWLIW
+1 MTKKDDI
-8 NNILQDNKEDFIMKR
+8 N
-23 TNESSFDYNA
+23 FDYNE

-44 MGKNGLIQR
+44 IGKDGLVQR
-53 LVKDVLEN
+53 LIKDVLEN
-61 ILEGEMEEHL
+61 ILEVEMGEHL
-71 GREKYQRESYDVE
+71 GRDKYDRQT
-84 DIKNY
+84 DIDQDDRNY
-89 RNGYSTKN
+89 RNGYSKKT

-105 DLDIPR
+105 DLDVPR
-111 DRKAEFEPQIVKK
+111 DRKAEFESQIIKK
-124 YETVCTELDKKIISL
+124 YETVCNELDKKIISL

-146 TDIEAE
+146 RDIQAE
-152 IQDLYGIT
+152 VEDLYGIT
-160 ISPSMVSKITD
+160 LSPSMISKITD
-171 KVLATATEWQNRVL
+171 KVIATATEWQNRML
-185 DSIYPIVYLDAMYF
+185 DEIYPIVYLDAMYF

-215 LGYTMQGHKDILGI
+215 LGYTLEGYKDILGI

-249 RGVKEI
+249 RGVKKI
-255 LIACMDGLKGLPQA
+255 LIACMDGLKGLPQV
-269 IKTVFPTVNIQTC
+269 IKTVFPTVDIQTC

-289 SVKYVA
+289 SIKYIA
-295 SKGQKAF
+295 SKDKKAF

-314 EELAL
+314 EDLAL
-319 AQLDRLKEAWG
+319 AQLDNLKEKWG
-330 DKYGI
+330 SNYGM

-345 NLSTYFE
+345 NLDTFFK
-352 FSPSIRKIIYTTNV
+352 FSPQIRKLIYTTNV

-377 TKVRVIFPTDE
+377 TKVRTIFPTDE

-408 IHGWA
+408 IHNWGT
-413 NTLAELSL
+413 TLAELSL
-421 AFSDQLSDD
+421 YFEEQLRDE

>member
-1 MMSWLIW
+1 MTKKDDI
-8 NNILQDNKEDFIMKR
+8 N
-23 TNESSFDYNA
+23 FDYNE

-44 MGKNGLIQR
+44 IGKDGLVQR
-53 LVKDVLEN
+53 LIKDVLEN
-61 ILEGEMEEHL
+61 ILEVEMGEHL
-71 GREKYQRESYDVE
+71 GRDKYDRQT
-84 DIKNY
+84 DIDQDDRNY
-89 RNGYSTKN
+89 RNGYSKKT

-105 DLDIPR
+105 DLDVPR
-111 DRKAEFEPQIVKK
+111 DRKAEFEPQIIKK
-124 YETVCTELDKKIISL
+124 YETVCNELDKKIISL

-146 TDIEAE
+146 RDIQAE
-152 IQDLYGIT
+152 VEDLYGIT
-160 ISPSMVSKITD
+160 LSPSMISKITD
-171 KVLATATEWQNRVL
+171 KVIATATEWQNRML
-185 DSIYPIVYLDAMYF
+185 DEIYPIVYLDAMYF

-215 LGYTMQGHKDILGI
+215 LGYTLEGYKDILGI

-249 RGVKEI
+249 RGVKKI

-269 IKTVFPTVNIQTC
+269 IKTVFPTVDIQTC

-289 SVKYVA
+289 SIKYIA
-295 SKGQKAF
+295 STDKKAF

-314 EELAL
+314 EDLAL
-319 AQLDRLKEAWG
+319 AQLDNLKEKWG
-330 DKYGI
+330 SNYGM

-345 NLSTYFE
+345 NLDTFFK
-352 FSPSIRKIIYTTNV
+352 FSPQIRKLIYTTNV

-377 TKVRVIFPTDE
+377 TKVRTIFPTDE

-408 IHGWA
+408 IHNWGT
-413 NTLAELSL
+413 TLAELSL
-421 AFSDQLSDD
+421 YFEEQLKDE

>member
-1 MMSWLIW
+1 MTKKDDI
-8 NNILQDNKEDFIMKR
+8 N
-23 TNESSFDYNA
+23 FDYNE

-44 MGKNGLIQR
+44 IGKDGLVQR
-53 LVKDVLEN
+53 LIKDVLEN
-61 ILEGEMEEHL
+61 ILEVEMGEHL
-71 GREKYQRESYDVE
+71 GRDKYDRQT
-84 DIKNY
+84 DIDQDDRNY
-89 RNGYSTKN
+89 RNGYSKKT

-105 DLDIPR
+105 DLDVPR
-111 DRKAEFEPQIVKK
+111 DRKAEFEPQIIKK
-124 YETVCTELDKKIISL
+124 YETVCNELDKKIISL

-146 TDIEAE
+146 RDIQAE
-152 IQDLYGIT
+152 VEDLYGIT
-160 ISPSMVSKITD
+160 LSPSMISKITD
-171 KVLATATEWQNRVL
+171 KVIATATEWQNRML
-185 DSIYPIVYLDAMYF
+185 DEIYPIVYLDAMYF

-215 LGYTMQGHKDILGI
+215 LGYTLEGYKDILGI

-249 RGVKEI
+249 RGVKKI
-255 LIACMDGLKGLPQA
+255 LIACMAGLKGLPQA
-269 IKTVFPTVNIQTC
+269 IKTVFPTVDIQTC

-289 SVKYVA
+289 SIKYIA
-295 SKGQKAF
+295 SKDKKAF
-302 MKDLKEVYKAPT
+302 MKDLKEVYKATT

-319 AQLDRLKEAWG
+319 AQLDNLKEKWG
-330 DKYGI
+330 SNYGM

-345 NLSTYFE
+345 NLDTFFK
-352 FSPSIRKIIYTTNV
+352 FSPQIRKLIYTTNV

-377 TKVRVIFPTDE
+377 TKVRTIFPTDE

-408 IHGWA
+408 IHNWGT
-413 NTLAELSL
+413 TLAELSL
-421 AFSDQLSDD
+421 YFEEQLKDE

>member
-1 MMSWLIW
+1 MARKNDI
-8 NNILQDNKEDFIMKR
+8 N
-23 TNESSFDYNA
+23 FDYNS
-33 EVKKCKTIDDV
+33 EIKKCKTIDDV
-44 MGKNGLIQR
+44 LGKNGLVQR

-61 ILEGEMEEHL
+61 ILEAEMDEHL
-71 GREKYQRESYDVE
+71 GRDKYQRQSNIDPGER
-84 DIKNY
+84 NY
-89 RNGYSTKN
+89 RNGYSQKN

-111 DRKAEFEPQIVKK
+111 DRKSEFEPQIVKK
-124 YETVCTELDKKIISL
+124 YETVCNELDKKIISL
-139 YAKGMST
+139 YAKGMT
-146 TDIEAE
+146 TSDIQAE
-152 IQDLYGIT
+152 IEDLYGIT

-171 KVLATATEWQNRVL
+171 KVIATATEWQNRML
-185 DSIYPIVYLDAMYF
+185 DKIYPIVYLDAMYF

-215 LGYTMQGHKDILGI
+215 LGYTMEGYKDILGL

-234 EGAKFWLSICNDLKN
+234 EGAKFWLGICNDLKN

-269 IKTVFPTVNIQTC
+269 IQTVFPSANIQTC
-282 IVHQIRN
+282 IVQQIRN
-289 SVKYVA
+289 SIKYIA
-295 SKGQKAF
+295 SKDKKSF

-319 AQLDRLKEAWG
+319 AQLDKLKETWG
-330 DKYGI
+330 NSYGM

-345 NLSTYFE
+345 NLSTFFD
-352 FSPSIRKIIYTTNV
+352 FSPRIRKMIYTTNA
-366 LEGFNRQVRKF
+366 LEGFNRQVRKY
-377 TKVRVIFPTDE
+377 TKSRTIFPTDE

-408 IHGWA
+408 VPNWGA
-413 NTLAELSL
+413 TLAELTLFFTEELKDEL
-421 AFSDQLSDD
+421 A
-430 LA
+430 